1 MSEDAAVG
9 LWRGERRGV
18 LAGGALAAALL
29 GGFPMQAVA
38 KDEILQRLEG
48 DIVPQL
54 PAGMDFANLSLSPAL
69 PSRCTALR
77 ANVQKPQNDDI
88 FAHCLL
94 AA

>member
-1 MSEDAAVG
+1 MSEDGVEV
-9 LWRGERRGV
+9 WRGDRRGM
-18 LAGGALAAALL
+18 LAGGALATALL
-29 GGFPMQAVA
+29 SGFPKQAEA

-48 DIVPQL
+48 NIVPQL

-77 ANVQKPQNDDI
+77 AKVQKPQNDDI